1 MGCLTVGGGEK
12 QLSQWSL
19 QGSDSCLKP
28 KPQIV
33 VCIDSLGQK
42 EVLTGWGE
50 GESTGCIFSVGL
62 RGTIGGRMQGGAGG
76 LPGGVGVFVSVCP
89 WKLWK

>member
-1 MGCLTVGGGEK
+1 MGCLIVGSGKK
-12 QLSQWSL
+12 QFSRWSL

-33 VCIDSLGQK
+33 VCVDSLGPK
-42 EVLTGWGE
+42 EVLTRWGA

-76 LPGGVGVFVSVCP
+76 RPGGVGVFVSV
-89 WKLWK
+89 